1 LAKHRSETT
10 RASLIA
16 SRENGDR
23 LPLWSRPGYLIRRLH
38 QIHHALF
45 LDECRSFRITPVQY
59 GLLTVLST
67 RPGIDQVTL
76 AAELGIDRTNVA
88 DVLARLA
95 ARGLVRR
102 ASAER
107 DKRVKLAFLTVEG
120 ARLTGK
126 MYEGMHRSQ
135 ERLIAPLSPA
145 ERRKFMAMLT
155 RLVEASNQHGRA
167 LLRPS

>member
-10 RASLIA
+10 RASLVA
-16 SRENGDR
+16 SRENGGR

-45 LDECRSFRITPVQY
+45 LDECRTFRITPVQY

-120 ARLTGK
+120 TKLTGK
-126 MYEGMHRSQ
+126 MYEAMHRSQ